1 MKTDEVAAVLA
12 GTFGI
17 AAAYPGVGIEH
28 LTVRSPAG
36 VIGGTE
42 GMRRAAADN
51 EIGP

>member
-1 MKTDEVAAVLA
+1 MKTDEVADVLV
-12 GTFGI
+12 GTLGI

-42 GMRRAAADN
+42 GMRNAAAEN
-51 EIGP
+51 GIGL